1 MNLKDIF
8 CSNLKSYSKDK
19 NITISQMAKKLNLS
33 ISTVSDWYNGVN
45 FPRFYNL
52 NLIANVLEIPVE
64 YLLKEK
70 INNNKEVK

>member
-1 MNLKDIF
+1 MNLKHIF
-8 CSNLKSYSKDK
+8 CLNLKKYSKAK

-33 ISTVSDWYNGVN
+33 ISTVSDWYNEVN

-70 INNNKEVK
+70 EIK